1 MSSITA
7 TQYGQIKEEVEKH
20 VDQDTEQTDADKQ

>member
-20 VDQDTEQTDADKQ
+20 VDQDSEQTKDN

>member
-7 TQYGQIKEEVEKH
+7 TQYGQIIEEVEKH
-20 VDQDTEQTDADKQ
+20 VDQDSEQTKDN

>member
-7 TQYGQIKEEVEKH
+7 TQYGQLVEKEENH
-20 VDQDTEQTDADKQ
+20 VDQDSEQTQSN